1 MSSEH
6 ERIVGSVRSST
17 QKLVGKFSEKIEAMR
32 RSSAAIRSLIRE
44 GYSADKAIFAARSLF
59 GKEEAKFVAVD
70 GTMAQDRQLDMI
82 IFYAGAYAY
91 QGKII
96 FDESGCRMAEL
107 NEETSSASV
116 SSAIPIY
123 EEEESSVAG
132 KMTEAGAEI
141 DPMRLPSSLM
151 RLSEYYLAMKALE
164 VDPGVK
170 VVLLD
175 RTLAG
180 EFGHLVWS
188 AREWLETGHS
198 AMEGMDTPFG
208 TVSQSDLDL
217 ARMLNPNKGL
227 LLPPPRSQFI
237 RYAIVE
243 HLISAGKEVSEEEL
257 IRALSKGGGKA
268 ERIRRELQRLR
279 DEYGLLEPGEGCRLK
294 PHVWAY
300 WERVSFAAKKVA
312 EHIFETPPGE
322 HPLIMKGG
330 GGERWIC
337 SDDLDLVSLF
347 ILQRL
352 LRMAWDNGVLLV
364 GLIKDTMAYEL
375 AHSVSK
381 VLSATGRIGLAGNVP
396 DFNSDKALL
405 QNYSVVEA
413 MGLNTPWRTIEYD
426 SCFRT
431 AIPLCDAPAPGH
443 GVKVKGA
450 HKNVI
455 SNERTFVKAYVQLWR
470 SNNDPAIRSHVFAY
484 DRPCYPGLDNLR
496 GLVLLH
502 EDGEGVEMIEPVLE
516 CEEGSPVADLVI
528 AILSSMAGEV
538 IPEALGHNFPLFLA
552 DKKAKLVLE
561 GARQTY
567 LATVAYELAKSRLD
581 QQILFNTKF
590 RDFRSEIEAIR
601 RG

>member
-17 QKLVGKFSEKIEAMR
+17 QKLVGKFGEKIDLLR
-32 RSSAAIRSLIRE
+32 RSSGTIRSLIRE
-44 GYSADKAIFAARSLF
+44 GYSADKALFAARSLF
-59 GKEEAKFVAVD
+59 GQSEAEFVAVD

-91 QGKII
+91 QGRLL
-96 FDESGCRMAEL
+96 FDRSGCRMTEL
-107 NEETSSASV
+107 NEETASASA

-123 EEEESSVAG
+123 EEEESLVAG
-132 KMTEAGAEI
+132 KLTEGGAEI

-151 RLSEYYLAMKALE
+151 RLSEYYLAMKVLE
-164 VDPGVK
+164 SDPNVK
-170 VVLLD
+170 VALLD

-180 EFGHLVWS
+180 DFGHLVWS
-188 AREWLETGHS
+188 AREWLESGHS
-198 AMEGMDTPFG
+198 VMEGIDTPFG
-208 TVSQSDLDL
+208 TVSGSDLEL
-217 ARMLNPNKGL
+217 ARMLTPNKEL
-227 LLPPPRSQFI
+227 SLPPPRSQFI

-243 HLISAGKEVSEEEL
+243 HLISAGKEISEEEL
-257 IRALSKGGGKA
+257 ISALSKGGERA

-279 DEYGLLEPGEGCRLK
+279 NEYGLLEPGESCRIK
-294 PHVWAY
+294 PRAAAY

-312 EHIFETPPGE
+312 EHIFETPPRE
-322 HPLIMKGG
+322 HPLIMKVG
-330 GGERWIC
+330 GGERWIR

-347 ILQRL
+347 IIQRL
-352 LRMAWDNGVLLV
+352 LRLAWGNGVLLV

-381 VLSATGRIGLAGNVP
+381 VLSATGKTGSMCSIP
-396 DFNSDKALL
+396 DFNSDKAVL

-413 MGLNTPWRTIEYD
+413 TRLNTPWRTIEYD

-431 AIPLCDAPAPGH
+431 VVPVGEVPASAQ
-443 GVKVKGA
+443 GVKVRGA

-455 SNERTFVKAYVQLWR
+455 SNERTFIKAYVQLWH
-470 SNNDPAIRSHVFAY
+470 SDNDPTIRSHVFAY
-484 DRPCYPGLDNLR
+484 DRPCYPGLDSQR
-496 GLVLLH
+496 GPTLMH
-502 EDGEGVEMIEPVLE
+502 DDGQGVETIEPVLE
-516 CEEGSPVADLVI
+516 CGEGSPVADLVM
-528 AILSSMAGEV
+528 AVLSSMAGEV
-538 IPEALGHNFPLFLA
+538 IPEALGYNFPLFLA

-561 GARQTY
+561 GARETY

>member
-1 MSSEH
+1 MSAEH

-17 QKLVGKFSEKIEAMR
+17 QKLVGKFGEKIDSLR
-32 RSSAAIRSLIRE
+32 RSSGAIRSLIRE
-44 GYSADKAIFAARSLF
+44 GYSADKALFAARSLF
-59 GKEEAKFVAVD
+59 GGSKVKFVAVD

-91 QGKII
+91 QGELL
-96 FDESGCRMAEL
+96 FDWSGCRMTGL
-107 NEETSSASV
+107 NEETTSASV

-132 KMTEAGAEI
+132 KVTEGGAEI
-141 DPMRLPSSLM
+141 DPARLPSSLM
-151 RLSEYYLAMKALE
+151 RLSEYYLAMKTLE
-164 VDPGVK
+164 SDPSVK
-170 VVLLD
+170 VALLD

-180 EFGHLVWS
+180 DFGHLVWG
-188 AREWLETGHS
+188 AREWLESGHS
-198 AMEGMDTPFG
+198 IMEGINTPFG
-208 TVSQSDLDL
+208 TVSESDLDL
-217 ARMLNPNKGL
+217 ARMLIPNKAL
-227 LLPPPRSQFI
+227 SLPPLRSQFI

-243 HLISAGKEVSEEEL
+243 YLISAGKENSEDEL
-257 IRALSKGGGKA
+257 ISALSKGGEKA

-279 DEYGLLEPGEGCRLK
+279 TDYGLLEPGEKCRLK
-294 PHVWAY
+294 PQAGAY
-300 WERVSFAAKKVA
+300 WDRVFFAAKQVA
-312 EHIFETPPGE
+312 GHIFETPPGE
-322 HPLIMKGG
+322 HPLIMKIGG
-330 GGERWIC
+330 LERWIC

-347 ILQRL
+347 VLQRL
-352 LRMAWDNGVLLV
+352 LRLSWGNGVLLV

-375 AHSVSK
+375 ARSVSK
-381 VLSATGRIGLAGNVP
+381 VLTATKKVRFRGSMP

-413 MGLNTPWRTIEYD
+413 KSLNTPWRTIEYD

-431 AIPLCDAPAPGH
+431 VIPLGDVPIAGH
-443 GVKVKGA
+443 GVKVMGA

-455 SNERTFVKAYVQLWR
+455 SNERTFIKAYVQLWH
-470 SNNDPAIRSHVFAY
+470 SNSDPIIRSHVFAY
-484 DRPCYPGLDNLR
+484 DRPCYPGLDSHGGVILI
-496 GLVLLH
+496 H
-502 EDGEGVEMIEPVLE
+502 EDGEGRNTIEPVLE
-516 CEEGSPVADLVI
+516 CDEGSPVADLVM
-528 AILSSMAGEV
+528 AALSSMAGEV
-538 IPEALGHNFPLFLA
+538 IPEALGYNFPLFLA

-601 RG
+601 RS

>member
-6 ERIVGSVRSST
+6 ERIVGSVRCST
-17 QKLVGKFSEKIEAMR
+17 QKLVGKFSEKIDSLR
-32 RSSAAIRSLIRE
+32 RSSGAIRSLIRE
-44 GYSADKAIFAARSLF
+44 GYSADKALFVARSLF
-59 GKEEAKFVAVD
+59 GQEEVKFAAID

-91 QGKII
+91 QGRLL
-96 FDESGCRMAEL
+96 FDRSGCRMAGL
-107 NEETSSASV
+107 NEETASV
-116 SSAIPIY
+116 SASSAIPIY
-123 EEEESSVAG
+123 EEEESTVAG
-132 KMTEAGAEI
+132 KITEGGSEI

-151 RLSEYYLAMKALE
+151 RLSEYYLAMKVLE
-164 VDPGVK
+164 SDLSVK

-180 EFGHLVWS
+180 DFGHLVWS
-188 AREWLETGHS
+188 AREWLESGHS
-198 AMEGMDTPFG
+198 IMEGMDTPFG
-208 TVSQSDLDL
+208 AVSESDLDL
-217 ARMLNPNKGL
+217 ARMLTPNKEL
-227 LLPPPRSQFI
+227 SLPPPRSQFI

-243 HLISAGKEVSEEEL
+243 HLIRSGKEVSEEEL
-257 IRALSKGGGKA
+257 IRALSKGGGRA

-279 DEYGLLEPGEGCRLK
+279 TEYGLLEPGESCRLK
-294 PHVWAY
+294 PHVGSY
-300 WERVSFAAKKVA
+300 WDRVSFAAKKVA

-322 HPLIMKGG
+322 HPLIMKVG

-352 LRMAWDNGVLLV
+352 LRMAWGNGVLLV

-375 AHSVSK
+375 VRSVSK
-381 VLSATGRIGLAGNVP
+381 VLSATGKVGLMDSMP
-396 DFNSDKALL
+396 DFNSDKAVL

-413 MGLNTPWRTIEYD
+413 MRLNTPWRTIEYD

-431 AIPLCDAPAPGH
+431 AMPSGDMRASAQ

-455 SNERTFVKAYVQLWR
+455 SNERTFVKAYVQLWH
-470 SNNDPAIRSHVFAY
+470 SHNEPAVRSHVFAY
-484 DRPCYPGLDNLR
+484 DRPCYPGFDGLR
-496 GLVLLH
+496 GPILLH
-502 EDGEGVEMIEPVLE
+502 EDGDEVETIEPVLE
-516 CEEGSPVADLVI
+516 YDEGSPVADLVM
-528 AILSSMAGEV
+528 AILASMADEV
-538 IPEALGHNFPLFLA
+538 IPEALGYNFPLFLA

-567 LATVAYELAKSRLD
+567 LATVAYEIAKSRLD